1 MYRRSILILLV
12 VSILHTIGTMAET
25 PSKKTENTER
35 WNIRYDRFN
44 TTFLDSTKFI
54 YKDLKSRPH
63 AVDRW
68 NGAAAIWCQA
78 TYYDMAISAYERS
91 KREHDRKHA
100 RQYKKFAQQL
110 LDGCHRQYVDFN
122 FDDCNI
128 NTGWFVYDDI
138 MWWTCA
144 LARSYKVFGWKRDLE
159 EAKRSFW
166 RVWKGSEVVGD
177 DGSYADPARGLGG
190 GMFWEWQPIDR
201 PKPHRPGDFRA
212 ACINFP
218 TVIAACRLQEI
229 EGKQTEKYKAIE
241 IYEWAHRTLVRNGRV
256 ADGIHNGGPE
266 FTDHLYNQ
274 ATYIGASCMLYR
286 QTQDS
291 TYLHNA
297 CQAADYVFHHM
308 TDDHGLLRVET
319 GPEQGIYCA
328 IFAQY
333 LHMLV
338 YDFHQTQYLSLIQRH
353 IRAAQL
359 LPSYDD
365 SYTASGLP
373 ALMLMFP

>member
-1 MYRRSILILLV
+1 MRKSHFLLLFFLTLLPS
-12 VSILHTIGTMAET
+12 VSSAKSHSTMCDT
-25 PSKKTENTER
+25 LCHWHNL
-35 WNIRYDRFN
+35 YDHFN
-44 TTFLDSTKFI
+44 TAFLDSAKFI
-54 YKDLKSRPH
+54 YKDLATRTH

-68 NGAAAIWCQA
+68 HGAAAIWCQA
-78 TYYDMAISAYERS
+78 TYYDMAISAYERAR
-91 KREHDRKHA
+91 REHDRKHA

-177 DGSYADPARGLGG
+177 DGSYADPARGWGG
-190 GMFWEWQPIDR
+190 GMFWEWQPIDY
-201 PKPHRPGDFRA
+201 PKPHRPGDFRS

-218 TVIAACRLQEI
+218 TVIAACRLMEI
-229 EGKQTEKYKAIE
+229 EKQQTARYKAIE
-241 IYEWAHRTLVRNGRV
+241 IYEWAHRTLVHDGRV

-266 FTDHLYNQ
+266 FNDHLYNQ
-274 ATYIGASCMLYR
+274 ATYIGASCLLYR
-286 QTQDS
+286 HTLDS
-291 TYLHNA
+291 TYLQNA
-297 CQAADYVFHHM
+297 CRAADYVFHRM
-308 TDDHGLLRVET
+308 TDEKGLLHVET

-333 LHMLV
+333 LHMLI
-338 YDFHQTQYLSLIQRH
+338 YDCRQTQYLPLIQRH
-353 IRAAQL
+353 IRAAL
-359 LPSYDD
+359 SLPSYDD

-373 ALMLMFP
+373 ALTLMFP